1 MKISNKFP
9 FLLYT
14 YLASEM
20 LAPFFA
26 SFIIMNCV
34 FFLVKLIPFLNFV
47 LELDI
52 SFVDFIKIF
61 SYLFPNMFLYSIP
74 MSAMIG
80 VTIAFSRL
88 SNDTEILAFKAT
100 GISMYQMLPPVILV
114 TVSLG
119 LLTSYFSIKLI
130 PVSDRNIEQFTY
142 QLLKEKIDKGIKERQ
157 FTEALGDIVVYVGN
171 VDKETNNWSDV
182 WVSDMRGQD
191 TPTITMAEKGEMHT
205 ELDTFVVTINLENGS
220 LHRPDNQ
227 DSQIILFDNYEINIP
242 LQTPGSTNRK
252 FNRGTLDMLQL
263 QQMATGL
270 GRDSRQG
277 RKLITE
283 YHKRLVLPV
292 GCMILALIGLPLGLQ
307 AGPGKRGIGI
317 PLGLIVFISYYVLF
331 TFAKMLSTDT
341 QIPIVIAMWAPNTFY
356 FFLTGLMIW
365 RTANELPLM
374 PEPVTNLFFMIK
386 NNIVSRFSSPSKELD
401 IKSGRKKKE
410 STAHL
415 NKIADRLFKKKLT
428 IKANAKSRV
437 FHLPE
442 CEFYECK
449 NCSIEFKNVEIALE
463 ANFTPCK
470 FCKALIQND
479 SYNKDNFA

>member
-1 MKISNKFP
+1 MKISTRFP

-52 SFVDFIKIF
+52 NFVDFIKIF

-88 SNDTEILAFKAT
+88 SNDTEILAFKAS
-100 GISMYQMLPPVILV
+100 GISMYQMLPPVIAV

-119 LLTSYFSIKLI
+119 LLTAFFSVKLI
-130 PVSDRNIEQFTY
+130 PVSERNIEQFTY
-142 QLLKEKIDKGIKERQ
+142 QLLKEKIDKGIKERE
-157 FTEALGDIVVYVGN
+157 FTEALGDIVVYVGD
-171 VDKETNNWSDV
+171 VDKKTNKWSDV
-182 WVSDMRGQD
+182 WVSDMRGQES
-191 TPTITMAEKGEMHT
+191 PSITMAEKGEMRT
-205 ELDTFVVTINLENGS
+205 ELDNFVITINLENGS

-227 DSQIILFDNYEINIP
+227 DSQIILFDKYEINIP
-242 LQTPGSTNRK
+242 LKTPGAGSRK
-252 FNRGTLDMLQL
+252 FNRGTLDMQQL
-263 QQMATGL
+263 QDMATDI
-270 GRDSRQG
+270 GRDTPKG
-277 RKLITE
+277 KVLITE
-283 YHKRLVLPV
+283 FHKRLVLPV

-317 PLGLIVFISYYVLF
+317 PLGLVVFISYYVLF
-331 TFAKMLSTDT
+331 TFSKILSTDT
-341 QIPIVIAMWAPNTFY
+341 DFPIHIAMWAPNIFY
-356 FFLTGLMIW
+356 LFITSLMIW
-365 RTANELPLM
+365 RTANELPLV
-374 PEPVTNLFFMIK
+374 PDVVSDSFNRAKSAALTLIPRKSKVPVSL
-386 NNIVSRFSSPSKELD
+386 
-401 IKSGRKKKE
+401 KSY
-410 STAHL
+410 TAHEKISNF
-415 NKIADRLFKKKLT
+415 NKLTGRLFKKKAT
-428 IKANAKSRV
+428 IKANAKSKV

-442 CEFYECK
+442 CEFYDCK
-449 NCSIEFKNVEIALE
+449 NCSIEFKNVEVALE

-479 SYNKDNFA
+479 AYNKDNFA